1 MSGARTLPHGRA
13 WLRVLV
19 LLLALLVPG
28 AYAEAHATPVFAGDV
43 VQHDDL
49 DTALRPPSRAVPQ
62 LLVPVRPAPLALP
75 AGVLPHGRPLPAP
88 APRSPYALRA
98 LCSVV
103 LRC

>member
-1 MSGARTLPHGRA
+1 MSGAHALPHGRA
-13 WLRVLV
+13 WLWVLV

-28 AYAEAHATPVFAGDV
+28 AHAEAHATPVVAGDV

-49 DTALRPPSRAVPQ
+49 DTALRPPSRAVPH

-75 AGVLPHGRPLPAP
+75 ADGIPHSRPPA